1 MAVLLL
7 LLKGPLQSWGSSS
20 RFSYRQTCLEPTK
33 SAVIGLLASAQ
44 GRTREDSIED
54 LAKLRF
60 AVRADQPGEV
70 IHDFQTE
77 RALPWQSNAKRISMP
92 ITHRDY
98 LADAVFLVALGTE
111 GDEGVK
117 LLRGIRSAVSHPC
130 WPLYLGRRSCPPSPA
145 VKMWLIEDE
154 SDPVVALQSQPWQAA
169 DWYQRRHY
177 RQIDSDYPLSL
188 AITADAP
195 VNGTAVA
202 ADGVSQT
209 ADSDGQKTKSMYTT
223 MEADH
228 PLSFSMRHREYA
240 LRSVIHTSVLVKDL
254 PNSYEVGSNHSGSVR
269 HTDTSPA
276 FTGDSDPMGF

>member
-20 RFSYRQTCLEPTK
+20 RFSYRQTRLEPTK

-54 LAKLRF
+54 LARLRF

-77 RALPWQSNAKRISMP
+77 RALPWQANAKRIKMP

-98 LADAVFLVALGTE
+98 LADAVFVVALGAY
-111 GDEGVK
+111 GDEGTEV
-117 LLRGIRSAVSHPC
+117 LEGIRSAVSHPY

-145 VKMWLIEDE
+145 VKTWLVKDE
-154 SDPVVALQSQPWQAA
+154 SDPVAALRKQPWQAA
-169 DWYQRRHY
+169 GWYQWRHH
-177 RQIDSDYPLSL
+177 RQIDGDYPLSL
-188 AITADAP
+188 AITADAR
-195 VNGTAVA
+195 G
-202 ADGVSQT
+202 DVSQT
-209 ADSDGQKTKSMYTT
+209 EDNNGRKEESVYTT

-240 LRSVIHTSVLVKDL
+240 LRSVIHTSVLVREL
-254 PNSYEVGSNHSGSVR
+254 PNSSRATSRRSGSTHDSDMV
-269 HTDTSPA
+269 PA